1 MKAYKNEE
9 GKLHRVNG
17 PALVWDNGDYVWY
30 YTNQR
35 HRYYGS
41 ARCWCGDVQYWIFDE
56 KVI

>member
-1 MKAYKNEE
+1 MTYFNNE
-9 GKLHRVNG
+9 GQRHRVNG
-17 PALVWDNGDYVWY
+17 PAITWSDGDYVWY